1 MGKASSS
8 KKVQR
13 AAKAAASSRGAS
25 ESRELGFPL
34 VIGVV
39 ILLGIG
45 LVFLARE
52 NREPPSPPRIGD
64 HWHNAYTIY
73 DCGVEV
79 PFFQGTAD
87 PDGIHSHQDS
97 LMHIH
102 PFNSSATGDDAT
114 LGVLFEAMRA
124 TVTTDAITTP
134 EAGVLAA
141 ADGCDGE
148 PAVIK
153 IARYQVDPSIEL
165 VSVFDD
171 DFDSIPFLQNRE
183 AFVIAKVPA
192 GEDPPAPSATALA
205 ALDAATG
212 TPLDSQPVPLD
223 AVDEDG
229 NLIDG

>member
-34 VIGVV
+34 VVGIIV
-39 ILLGIG
+39 LLGIG

-52 NREPPSPPRIGD
+52 NRAPASPPVIGD
-64 HWHNAYTIY
+64 HWHAAYSIY
-73 DCGVEV
+73 DCGAEV
-79 PFFQGTAD
+79 PFFQSTAD

-97 LMHIH
+97 LVHIH

-124 TVTTDAITTP
+124 TVSRDAITTP
-134 EAGVLAA
+134 EAGVISA

-153 IARYQVDPSIEL
+153 VARYQVDGGVEI
-165 VSVFDD
+165 VSVWDD
-171 DFDSIPFLQNRE
+171 DFGDIQLLQDRE
-183 AFVIAKVPA
+183 AFSIAKVPV
-192 GEDPPAPSATALA
+192 GENPPPPSATALA
-205 ALDAATG
+205 QLDASTG
-212 TPLDSQPVPLD
+212 SSLISTDTVPLD
-223 AVDEDG
+223 AESE
-229 NLIDG
+229 

>member
-25 ESRELGFPL
+25 EQRELGFPL
-34 VIGVV
+34 AVLAVIV
-39 ILLGIG
+39 LGIG
-45 LVFLARE
+45 LVGVARA
-52 NREPPSPPRIGD
+52 NREAPTAPRVGD
-64 HWHNAYTIY
+64 HWHSAYTIY
-73 DCGVEV
+73 DCGEEQAL
-79 PFFQGTAD
+79 FQSAAD

-97 LMHIH
+97 VIHIH
-102 PFNSSATGDDAT
+102 PFNSSATGEDAQ
-114 LGVLFEAMRA
+114 LGVLLEAMRA

-134 EAGVLAA
+134 EVGAISA
-141 ADGCDGE
+141 ADGCGDQA
-148 PAVIK
+148 AVIK
-153 IARYQVDPSIEL
+153 VARYQVDPTVEL

-171 DFDSIPFLQNRE
+171 DFDSIPFLGDRE

-192 GEDPPAPSATALA
+192 GEDPPPPSATALA
-205 ALDAATG
+205 ALDGATG
-212 TPLDSQPVPLD
+212 TPLDSQPIPLD